1 MEQSDKMKKKDI
13 KQAYLVWNIVIQF
26 FLESFAGIF
35 IGYFL
40 GKKLDEWIFGDKEIF
55 VYIIM
60 ILGMFSALV
69 SLILKALKLSRS
81 DSSGKET

>member
-1 MEQSDKMKKKDI
+1 MKKKEI

-26 FLESFAGIF
+26 FLESFVGIF

-60 ILGMFSALV
+60 IIGMFSALA
-69 SLILKALKLSRS
+69 SLILKALKLSGS
-81 DSSGKET
+81 DSNGKET